1 MPHSPPPAVAQLGL
15 VRLPS
20 FTMIQKILLHVC
32 RYVAA
37 TIVAFVASLGV
48 IAVWRAVDP
57 STDTL
62 TFLSRF
68 TAAFFLSLIGFCGV
82 FSGAWCLS
90 PATRWRGAI
99 VLVAFGFAF
108 GAYLAS
114 LLPWQD
120 QKSVVPLGYL
130 ILLPIPFGGG
140 CAVYLLRHLSLT
152 RHWSEPTRRIQ

>member
-1 MPHSPPPAVAQLGL
+1 
-15 VRLPS
+15 
-20 FTMIQKILLHVC
+20 MIQKILLHLC

-37 TIVAFVASLGV
+37 TIVAFVASLGI
-48 IAVWRAVDP
+48 IAVWRSVDP

-68 TAAFFLSLIGFCGV
+68 TAGFFLFLIGFCGV
-82 FSGAWCLS
+82 FSGAWCLAR
-90 PATRWRGAI
+90 ATRWRGAL

-120 QKSVVPLGYL
+120 QKSV
-130 ILLPIPFGGG
+130 
-140 CAVYLLRHLSLT
+140 
-152 RHWSEPTRRIQ
+152 